1 MKLSKQDKV
10 FETVIMI
17 LLGIFAVVTFFP
29 FYYVVAVSFAS
40 NTEYLRTGGK
50 LLVPREFSLFA
61 YRYIFSARSFMT
73 SIRVSATIAVV
84 GTLISLAVTAGLS
97 YSLSNKRLYGRT
109 VLLVMVMISIYFQPG
124 IIPHYLVVRG
134 LGLINT
140 LWSII
145 LTGVTTGWYILLMK
159 GFFDSIP
166 ASMVESAYI
175 DGANDVTIWARIILP
190 LSKASLAAFGL
201 FYAVLH
207 WNTFF
212 KAIIYITDPDKWPIQ
227 VLLRNLLLQADS
239 GLAEAGLDRDVS
251 QLFPET
257 VKMAAVVV
265 ASVPIIM
272 IYPFLQKHFAK
283 GVMIGS
289 VKG

>member
-1 MKLSKQDKV
+1 MV
-10 FETVIMI
+10 
-17 LLGIFAVVTFFP
+17 LLGLFAVVTFFP

-40 NTEYLRTGGK
+40 NAEYLRTGGK

-61 YRYIFSARSFMT
+61 YRYILSARSFMT

-84 GTLISLAVTAGLS
+84 GTLLSLLVTAALA
-97 YSLSNKRLYGRT
+97 YALSNKRMVARKT
-109 VLLVMVMISIYFQPG
+109 LLVMVMISIYFQPG

-145 LTGVTTGWYILLMK
+145 LTGITTGWYILLMK

-166 ASMVESAYI
+166 DSMVESAYI
-175 DGANDVTIWARIILP
+175 DGANDAVIWIRIILP

-212 KAIIYITDPDKWPIQ
+212 KAIIYITDPKKWPIQ

-265 ASVPIIM
+265 ASIPIIM
-272 IYPFLQKHFAK
+272 VYPFLQKHFAK